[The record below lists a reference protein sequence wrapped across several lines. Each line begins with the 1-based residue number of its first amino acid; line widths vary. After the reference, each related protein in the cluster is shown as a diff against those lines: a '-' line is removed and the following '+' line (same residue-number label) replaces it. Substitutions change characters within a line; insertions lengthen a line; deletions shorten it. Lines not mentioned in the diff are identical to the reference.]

1 MTGGLDEHTS
11 ALLSAVE
18 QQLTRYFASISRQVD
33 AQKVATTEA
42 IEAQHRA
49 NGDYQEALRAAL
61 EERLVA
67 FAQHQ
72 HERMVAIEEQFD
84 ALAANPAAAADLT
97 GINSR
102 LEATERTLVDRML
115 AVEHRVSDEF
125 GRRMADLEAV
135 VGRVNAGFDEAIGA
149 LSQRMLE
156 LDNRV
161 ASLTA
166 RTDDLAARQLS
177 VDPLE
182 IESLRTL
189 ASGAAGEAALLR
201 MDLERLTSTAGEQ
214 FDHYAVRIADIENTL
229 QGEADVNSAVQL
241 ERLDELE
248 RQVNS
253 LDLSAIGRPVTTAM
267 PTIIEPTISAPA
279 MVAPVLP
286 AAEPVAPAAPVQA
299 PEPIAASPVA
309 AAPAPVDSIT
319 PAQQPAEVWLPGSP
333 VATPVIPEPII
344 VEPVLR
350 QPVFT
355 LPEPVLAPAPTPAA
369 ATPAA
374 AAPEPAAAAP
384 TSSLLADLVAAT
396 PVAPVTAAAT
406 PSVND
411 TTEVPVL
418 RAPALTRRMAA
429 PPPMTLTPRLPS
441 TTPAEHGSTATESS
455 LGSS

>member
-1 MTGGLDEHTS
+1 
-11 ALLSAVE
+11 
-18 QQLTRYFASISRQVD
+18 
-33 AQKVATTEA
+33 
-42 IEAQHRA
+42 
-49 NGDYQEALRAAL
+49 
-61 EERLVA
+61 
-67 FAQHQ
+67 
-72 HERMVAIEEQFD
+72 
-84 ALAANPAAAADLT
+84 
-97 GINSR
+97 
-102 LEATERTLVDRML
+102 
-115 AVEHRVSDEF
+115 
-125 GRRMADLEAV
+125 MADLEAV

-161 ASLTA
+161 ANLTT
-166 RTDDLAARQLS
+166 RTDDLASRQLS

-229 QGEADVNSAVQL
+229 QGEADVNAAVQL

-248 RQVNS
+248 RQVS
-253 LDLSAIGRPVTTAM
+253 ALDLSAIGRPVNAAP
-267 PTIIEPTISAPA
+267 PTIVEPTISAPA

-286 AAEPVAPAAPVQA
+286 AAEPVA
-299 PEPIAASPVA
+299 
-309 AAPAPVDSIT
+309 AAPAAADAIA

-355 LPEPVLAPAPTPAA
+355 LPEPVLAPA

-374 AAPEPAAAAP
+374 PEPAAPAPTPAAAAP
-384 TSSLLADLVAAT
+384 TSSLLADLVAGT
-396 PVAPVTAAAT
+396 PVAPVAAVAT

-411 TTEVPVL
+411 TAEVPVL

-441 TTPAEHGSTATESS
+441 TTPAEHGSTAAESS